1 MAYFQRVWAQID
13 PDGIVQNRIV
23 CDDYEM
29 ANYLAKCTYGEN
41 AQSVQ
46 INNWAVTEGDV
57 YRDNVFY
64 APDGETKRDY
74 IPDVE
79 EEVQN
84 IKITSNNITAPFKL
98 MAQSFPEEIALTAKS
113 FYSEWSDYPDGYQF
127 TKGKYVLVGDVLYKV
142 ITDHKKQSDWAPSVA
157 PSLFA
162 KVLTDPEG
170 GINEWEQPE
179 STNPYM
185 LGDKVKHNGHIWQS
199 NIDNN
204 VWEPGVVGTEN
215 LWIDICEDHE

>member
-57 YRDNVFY
+57 YKDNVFY
-64 APDGETKRDY
+64 APDGQTKREY

-79 EEVQN
+79 EEVQT
-84 IKITSNNITAPFKL
+84 IKTASNNITGPFKL

-113 FYSEWSDYPDGYQF
+113 FYSEWSSYPDGYQF
-127 TKGKYVLVGDVLYKV
+127 TKDKYVLAGDVLYKV
-142 ITDHKKQSDWAPSVA
+142 ITDHKKQSDWNPSAA

-162 KVLTDPEG
+162 KVLTDPSG
-170 GINEWEQPE
+170 SILEWMQPD

-185 LGDKVKHNGHIWQS
+185 MNDKVKHNGHIWMS
-199 NIDNN
+199 TIDNN
-204 VWEPGVVGTEN
+204 VWEPGVIGTEA
-215 LWIDICEDHE
+215 LWIDVCEDHD